1 MHRPFCATLKLV
13 NKSLSLFTQGLLYS
27 FRKKAQWKKG
37 RLLFRGKGGKEVE
50 GEKVAAGILPLFASQ
65 PIRCKE
71 ELLLPL
77 LLSKEVMAV
86 EAHSKFSPSS
96 TGSFSLSLSFSLT
109 HALSLAS
116 SFPFLFLIVHVQKGL
131 SMELSGSCR
140 VACACV

>member
-77 LLSKEVMAV
+77 LLLSKEVMAV

-96 TGSFSLSLSFSLT
+96 TGSFSLSLSRSHT
-109 HALSLAS
+109 LSLSLPPFPS
-116 SFPFLFLIVHVQKGL
+116 SF
-131 SMELSGSCR
+131 S
-140 VACACV
+140 